1 MNQAKKL
8 TFYVVLNIVV
18 SAVTI
23 LAVLYLWENT
33 RLKNLLIDGSGPA
46 AEISHPDAVSYTHL
60 TLPTSD
66 LV

>member
-33 RLKNLLIDGSGPA
+33 RLKC
-46 AEISHPDAVSYTHL
+46 
-60 TLPTSD
+60 
-66 LV
+66 